1 MCAYNQR
8 YGEDGGKGDRSGTRN
23 IDTQLGSVALYMFWT
38 LQDVGEGLES
48 NGLNE
53 LACRPIG
60 LFEADG

>member
-1 MCAYNQR
+1 MWAYDQR
-8 YGEDGGKGDRSGTRN
+8 YGEDGGKGDRSGTGN

-38 LQDVGEGLES
+38 LQDVGES